1 MAQSAFI
8 VRVPEAEPRVAHWR
22 ERFDPSARLGVP
34 AHITLLYPF
43 MSPELISV
51 AVVEQ
56 ASAVVSATRSFT
68 FALQQ
73 VRRFPGALYLAPE
86 PSAPFI
92 ALTRR
97 LTQQFPEFPPY
108 GGQYQTVVPHLTV
121 AHGGRLEHSDAETE
135 LLVSLSVGAGI
146 ACSCNEIVLIEN
158 ASGRWQPMRSFAL
171 SSRPSLNSVPGS
183 GASPP

>member
-8 VRVPEAEPRVAHWR
+8 VRVPEAEPYVARWR

-43 MSPELISV
+43 MSPELISD

-56 ASAVVSATRSFT
+56 AGAVASATRGFAFT
-68 FALQQ
+68 LQQ
-73 VRRFPGALYLAPE
+73 VSRFPGALYLAPE

-97 LTQQFPEFPPY
+97 LTQQFPGFAPY
-108 GGQYQTVVPHLTV
+108 GGQYRTVVPHLTV
-121 AHGGRLEHSDAETE
+121 AHGGRLEHGDAETD

-146 ACSCNEIVLIEN
+146 ACSCHEIVLIEN
-158 ASGRWQPMRSFAL
+158 ASGRWQPMRAFAL
-171 SSRPSLNSVPGS
+171 SSAAN
-183 GASPP
+183 GAG